1 MKRHTVSRW
10 VAVGLLLTAAISFL
24 LLQTFSS
31 RLASQ
36 SVAERW
42 QGESEQPFIQSS
54 CFFSPG
60 AEPSIEEILIFRE
73 EVRASLKENGLE
85 GDFLIRD
92 AWCSTGI
99 LSVEGSR
106 GECETD
112 VIAIGGNFF
121 DFHPLTLLSGNYVS
135 QDDLMEDR
143 VLLDDNLA
151 WRLFGGTE
159 LTGMTITVNKI
170 PLVIAGVVAREGDFA
185 SGKANTSETLLFM
198 PAETFSK
205 FKDCP
210 ISAYE
215 IVMPEV
221 VKGYSNGLL
230 SSHLPDAIFKTNTER
245 FSVPHLIQTIR
256 NFDRLPMQTEPI
268 AFPYWENAARCMEVW
283 CVLLLLIIVLSV
295 ASAVLCL
302 IPTMIFLI
310 SNGFSAISRRIRR
323 MRRKRRSH
331 RRSKRH
337 YTVEVRHQP
346 KSSSVKMRVNKQNR
360 NRGAHCKKHR
370 DGSDRNK
377 YKPRNSLAPL
387 SKV

>member
-1 MKRHTVSRW
+1 M
-10 VAVGLLLTAAISFL
+10 
-24 LLQTFSS
+24 
-31 RLASQ
+31 
-36 SVAERW
+36 
-42 QGESEQPFIQSS
+42 
-54 CFFSPG
+54 
-60 AEPSIEEILIFRE
+60 
-73 EVRASLKENGLE
+73 
-85 GDFLIRD
+85 IRD

-268 AFPYWENAARCMEVW
+268 AFPY
-283 CVLLLLIIVLSV
+283 
-295 ASAVLCL
+295 
-302 IPTMIFLI
+302 
-310 SNGFSAISRRIRR
+310 
-323 MRRKRRSH
+323 
-331 RRSKRH
+331 
-337 YTVEVRHQP
+337 
-346 KSSSVKMRVNKQNR
+346 
-360 NRGAHCKKHR
+360 
-370 DGSDRNK
+370 
-377 YKPRNSLAPL
+377 
-387 SKV
+387 